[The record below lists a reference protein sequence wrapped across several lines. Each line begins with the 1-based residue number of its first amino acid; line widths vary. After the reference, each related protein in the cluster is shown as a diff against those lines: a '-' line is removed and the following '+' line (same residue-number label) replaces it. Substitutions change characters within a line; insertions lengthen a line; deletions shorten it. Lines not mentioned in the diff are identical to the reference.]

1 LGKNGLVLYNYPED
15 ALMPGELRDT
25 NQKSKGINDLTLR
38 ERGVLSD
45 ALKDGSLTL
54 KRFRAKDFP
63 RSLLASCKP
72 VIYGEAP
79 GPESPHA
86 FRCRMF
92 VNGRIDQKG
101 PSRLT

>member
-1 LGKNGLVLYNYPED
+1 LGKNGYVLYNYPED
-15 ALMPGELRDT
+15 ALMPGEIRNTLQR
-25 NQKSKGINDLTLR
+25 SKGISDLTLR

-54 KRFRAKDFP
+54 KRLNTKDSP
-63 RSLLASCKP
+63 RRLLASREP

-79 GPESPHA
+79 GPDSPHA
-86 FRCRMF
+86 YGRRMF
-92 VNGRIDQKG
+92 VNCRIDRKG

>member
-1 LGKNGLVLYNYPED
+1 ENGCVLYNYPED

-54 KRFRAKDFP
+54 KRFRA
-63 RSLLASCKP
+63 
-72 VIYGEAP
+72 
-79 GPESPHA
+79 
-86 FRCRMF
+86 
-92 VNGRIDQKG
+92 
-101 PSRLT
+101 